1 MPHSSHP
8 FEGCRKGSGTTS
20 ADYDVTHEIAPT
32 RRGLA
37 PRTLL
42 AGMAFCALSVAAC
55 FLLARRLTGA
65 SWPLERANLGLV
77 GLAAAGYVASFGFR
91 ALGWQR
97 IFPTTDRPHSSRC
110 LAACG
115 ASAASGTVLPF
126 RLDYVVK
133 IATLRRLHRSPLG
146 LETIAVS
153 IVTLGLIDAV
163 AMLPLAVA
171 ALSTANRA
179 FFVPLLLVVV
189 VCVGA
194 TAVVLGGGRLLALLP
209 VNRWER
215 ARTVVERVGHN
226 ASDTRGTLVAGAY
239 LFGCWTARALGST
252 CLLMALG
259 TGFSPQIAIVV
270 LCLAAAAAVIPVTA
284 GGAVAGMGAT
294 AAILLALGTSR
305 DVAINFSLASATLL
319 TLAALTAA
327 LVGVTSSVVVGLRG
341 RQSLGIAP

>member
-1 MPHSSHP
+1 VLKNVNHP
-8 FEGCRKGSGTTS
+8 
-20 ADYDVTHEIAPT
+20 IAPT
-32 RRGLA
+32 GRSLARRKI
-37 PRTLL
+37 L
-42 AGMAFCALSVAAC
+42 AGMALCALSVVAC

-65 SWPLERANLGLV
+65 SWPLERANLGFV
-77 GLAAAGYVASFGFR
+77 ALAAVGYVASFGFR

-97 IFPTTDRPHSSRC
+97 IFPGAERPHSSRC

-133 IATLRRLHRSPLG
+133 IATLRRLHGIPLG
-146 LETIAVS
+146 IDTIAVS

-171 ALSTANRA
+171 ALSTTEGA
-179 FFVPLLLVVV
+179 FFIPLLLVVL
-189 VCVGA
+189 VCLGA
-194 TAVVLGGGRLLALLP
+194 TAIVLGGGRLLLRAPLG
-209 VNRWER
+209 RWER
-215 ARTVVERVGHN
+215 ARNVVQRVGEN
-226 ASDTRGTLVAGAY
+226 AADTRSTAVAGAF
-239 LFGCWTARALGST
+239 LFGCWTSRALGST

-259 TGFSPQIAIVV
+259 TGFSPQVAIVV

-294 AAILLALGTSR
+294 AAILLALGTSK

-327 LVGVTSSVVVGLRG
+327 LVGVTSSVVVGFRG
-341 RQSLGIAP
+341 RQSLSTAP

>member
-1 MPHSSHP
+1 MSHD
-8 FEGCRKGSGTTS
+8 FAQAGLDLRRSRK
-20 ADYDVTHEIAPT
+20 V
-32 RRGLA
+32 
-37 PRTLL
+37 L
-42 AGMAFCALSVAAC
+42 AGMALCALSVVAC

-65 SWPLERANLGLV
+65 SWPLQKANLGLV
-77 GLAAAGYVASFGFR
+77 ALAAVGYVASFGFR

-97 IFPTTDRPHSSRC
+97 LFAAADRPNSSGC

-133 IATLRRLHRSPLG
+133 VATLRRLHGPLG
-146 LETIAVS
+146 IDTIAVS

-171 ALSTANRA
+171 ALSTAGSL
-179 FFVPLLLVVV
+179 FLVPLSLVVL
-189 VCVGA
+189 VCLGA
-194 TAVVLGGGRLLALLP
+194 TVIVLGGPRMLARLP
-209 VNRWER
+209 VGRWER
-215 ARTVVERVGHN
+215 VRRLVERVGES
-226 ASDTRGTLVAGAY
+226 AADPRSTAVAGAW
-239 LFGCWTARALGST
+239 LFGCWTSRALGST

-259 TGFSPQIAIVV
+259 TGFSPQVALVV

-294 AAILLALGTSR
+294 AAILLALGTSKE
-305 DVAINFSLASATLL
+305 VAINFSLASATLL

-327 LVGVTSSVVVGLRG
+327 LVGLASSVVRG
-341 RQSLGIAP
+341 RRTLEIA

>member
-1 MPHSSHP
+1 MNHVIAA
-8 FEGCRKGSGTTS
+8 SG
-20 ADYDVTHEIAPT
+20 
-32 RRGLA
+32 RGLA
-37 PRTLL
+37 PRKLL

-55 FLLARRLTGA
+55 FLLARRMTGA
-65 SWPLERANLGLV
+65 SWPLERANFGFV

-97 IFPTTDRPHSSRC
+97 IFPNSDRPHSSRC

-133 IATLRRLHRSPLG
+133 VATLRRLHCSPIG
-146 LETIAVS
+146 LDTIAVS

-171 ALSTANRA
+171 ALSTASGA
-179 FFVPLLLVVV
+179 FVFPLLIVVV
-189 VCVGA
+189 VCIGA
-194 TAVVLGGGRLLALLP
+194 TAIVLGGGRLLSLLP
-209 VNRWER
+209 VRRWER
-215 ARTVVERVGHN
+215 AHSIVERVGEN
-226 ASDTRGTLVAGAY
+226 AADTRGTLVAGAF
-239 LFGCWTARALGST
+239 LFGCWTSRALGST

-259 TGFSPQIAIVV
+259 TGFSPRIAIVV

-294 AAILLALGTSR
+294 AAILLALGTSK

-327 LVGVTSSVVVGLRG
+327 LVGVTSSVVVAVRG
-341 RQSLGIAP
+341 RQSLSVAR